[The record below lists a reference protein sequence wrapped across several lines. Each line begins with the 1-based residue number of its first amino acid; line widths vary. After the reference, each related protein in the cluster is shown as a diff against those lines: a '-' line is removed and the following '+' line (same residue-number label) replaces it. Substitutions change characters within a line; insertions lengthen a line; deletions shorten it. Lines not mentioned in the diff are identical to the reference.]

1 MLFFAFAL
9 ARAQSVERCSS
20 EDGVCLLQLRS
31 NSDSSPEGHIQQHGS
46 TKFLSW
52 LDGGMELAAIP
63 ALPCAV
69 GSTDCRARLLT
80 MAKEHACSRD
90 GPPAEGWGVD
100 DEDADAPEELQLRA
114 NQTDLHELGSEMS
127 SSSE

>member
-1 MLFFAFAL
+1 
-9 ARAQSVERCSS
+9 
-20 EDGVCLLQLRS
+20 
-31 NSDSSPEGHIQQHGS
+31 
-46 TKFLSW
+46 
-52 LDGGMELAAIP
+52 MELAAIP
-63 ALPCAV
+63 ELPCAI